1 MRHDWIFN
9 VLADLQTYAEK
20 NDLPAI
26 AAAAKHNLIIAR
38 SEIAAKY
45 ATEQGKDT
53 GPKRPN

>member
-26 AAAAKHNLIIAR
+26 AASAKQNLIIAR

-45 ATEQGKDT
+45 AADDGQDS

>member
-26 AAAAKHNLIIAR
+26 AAAAKQNLIIAR
-38 SEIAAKY
+38 SEIATKY
-45 ATEQGKDT
+45 AAEEGKDP

>member
-20 NDLPAI
+20 NELPAI
-26 AAAAKHNLIIAR
+26 AAAAKQNLILAR

-45 ATEQGKDT
+45 AQEQGQDS